1 MKSFNFL
8 LVITLLFSSCKKESE
23 VAVVDDGITAID
35 TLLLT
40 KKDMKKITYQDIAID
55 AKANAVISNWQAY
68 LDVANGI
75 QNLSTPDFSFFT
87 ADVDLFNSTVKDLEE
102 TIPEAI
108 NTQAI
113 KARVLVLKTM
123 LLKFQEIEALKS
135 STKKEKLLAIRQV
148 FFAQSNLNLQIN
160 KKIEKDNQTIV
171 KPF

>member
-1 MKSFNFL
+1 MKLFNFL
-8 LVITLLFSSCKKESE
+8 LIITLLFSSCKKESKD
-23 VAVVDDGITAID
+23 AVVDDSVIVID

-40 KKDMKKITYQDIAID
+40 KKDIKKITYQDIAID
-55 AKANAVISNWQAY
+55 AKANTVMSNWKAY

-75 QNLSTPDFSFFT
+75 QNLFTPDFTFFN
-87 ADVDLFNSTVKDLEE
+87 ADVDLFNSTIKDLEE

-123 LLKFQEIEALKS
+123 LLKFQEIETLKT
-135 STKKEKLLAIRQV
+135 STKKEKLVAMRQV

-160 KKIEKDNQTIV
+160 KKIEKDNQVIV
-171 KPF
+171 KPY